1 MKALKQTD
9 SKDNLCLSPLDL
21 HFVDTA
27 IVSVVNADRQQPDH
41 AALDSGAGVSC
52 DGKSHLPSQ
61 ALMLPTE
68 ENPYKK
74 HWTCCGI

>member
-1 MKALKQTD
+1 MSHKCTSPYDYFPSLRANNNTPEAVNNSFMKALKQTD

-41 AALDSGAGVSC
+41 AALD
-52 DGKSHLPSQ
+52 L
-61 ALMLPTE
+61 L
-68 ENPYKK
+68 
-74 HWTCCGI
+74 